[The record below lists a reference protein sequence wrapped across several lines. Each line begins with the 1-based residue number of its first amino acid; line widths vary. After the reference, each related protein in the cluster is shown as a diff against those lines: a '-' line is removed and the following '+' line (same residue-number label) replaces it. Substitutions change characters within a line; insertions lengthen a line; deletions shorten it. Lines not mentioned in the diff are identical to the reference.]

1 MRIQRKIIMIKYW
14 LKILS
19 SENNSLIRKMY
30 NVMKEDDNNNI
41 SYNGNHWA
49 YQIKTILN
57 EIGFSFLWLQQ
68 K

>member
-1 MRIQRKIIMIKYW
+1 MIKYW

-30 NVMKEDDNNNI
+30 NVMKEDVNNNI
-41 SYNGNHWA
+41 SYNGNNWA
-49 YQIKTILN
+49 YQIKTILD
-57 EIGFSFLWLQQ
+57 EICFSFLWLQQ